1 MWKDSIELKVIRLEG
16 FPCSSTELALYIYF
30 GDILHD
36 QLLPITE
43 EKSVVLPQEGTYRL
57 EIINQN
63 NQEEKSVSFERS
75 LFKEDGVRWI
85 PLFSPHKDFI
95 SEIPEEVL
103 HPRILLIFY
112 KKRMLS
118 VAEVNLSVEEG
129 EDEEK
134 SCGLSQYEVNDEP
147 LVSKVMNEDKLI
159 GDYRNAI
166 EYERKLRDEQERN
179 MKKISGDLKDALMR
193 SRDREDS
200 LLMLVTQKEEEL
212 ASAQNEIS
220 SLRAKVRKLEL
231 EKKQIEDLVECM
243 KSEQECLNIEGL
255 RSELQMFTEYFKDFE
270 EFSELKARLD
280 GYETKETE
288 VKESENYIE
297 NYFKNKKVEA
307 KKDKETVYLVN
318 GKKISVCLRDGIIM
332 FRSLGALQKIEEF
345 FVSRKE
351 RSLTPSNRFH
361 RKVVSEFKLHE
372 SESKESLTKRGNNT
386 PLNLK
391 RK

>member
-1 MWKDSIELKVIRLEG
+1 M
-16 FPCSSTELALYIYF
+16 
-30 GDILHD
+30 
-36 QLLPITE
+36 
-43 EKSVVLPQEGTYRL
+43 VLPQEGTYRL

>member
-43 EKSVVLPQEGTYRL
+43 EKSVLLPQEGTYRL

-63 NQEEKSVSFERS
+63 NQEEKSVSFNRN

-85 PLFSPHKDFI
+85 PLFSPHNDFI
-95 SEIPEEVL
+95 SEIPEDVQ

-118 VAEVNLSVEEG
+118 ITEANLSIDEVEEKH
-129 EDEEK
+129 EDN
-134 SCGLSQYEVNDEP
+134 SVYEVNDEP
-147 LVSKVMNEDKLI
+147 LVSKVVNDDKI
-159 GDYRNAI
+159 IVDYRNAI
-166 EYERKLRDEQERN
+166 EYERKLRDDQEKN
-179 MKKISGDLKDALMR
+179 LKKMSSDLRDALER
-193 SRDREDS
+193 SRNREDS
-200 LLMLVTQKEEEL
+200 LLLLVTEKEGEL
-212 ASAQNEIS
+212 ASAQNEIA

-231 EKKQIEDLVECM
+231 EKKQISDLVDCM
-243 KSEQECLNIEGL
+243 KSEQECLNVEGL
-255 RSELQMFTEYFKDFE
+255 RKELEMFTKYFKDFE

-297 NYFKNKKVEA
+297 SYFKSKKIEI
-307 KKDKETVYLVN
+307 KKDKEAVYSVN
-318 GKKISVCLRDGIIM
+318 GKKISISSRDGMLM
-332 FRSLGALQKIEEF
+332 FRHLGVLQKIEDFLAEK
-345 FVSRKE
+345 KE

-361 RKVVSEFKLHE
+361 KKNNSDFRLNE
-372 SESKESLTKRGNNT
+372 SESKESLTKRGNT
-386 PLNLK
+386 PLNLR